1 MLSRIFFACVFLGL
15 FCACSS
21 LSCRWMDHKFRQY
34 SENALNVLDMMAN
47 NGTNS
52 TEDGEQTHEAFPYHL
67 YSQAS
72 KASAEGKLSFT
83 VHILREVSAL
93 FEEDHSSSS
102 WQEITVEHFLNVV
115 NKQADELHSC
125 AYHHVSQDAEVNT
138 EPFPHHLYNQASR
151 ASAEGKLAFTVHI
164 LREVSALFEEDHS
177 SSSWQEITVD
187 HFLNVVNKQADELQL
202 CSLKEFLPGLPGIH
216 FPTKSD
222 QQKKSIPQH
231 PTVGCI
237 VVFSHEQQS
246 STYGLW

>member
-15 FCACSS
+15 FCACSP

-34 SENALNVLDMMAN
+34 SENALNLLDVMAN

-93 FEEDHSSSS
+93 FEEDYSSSS

-125 AYHHVSQDAEVNT
+125 IGAPGHMKKRNT
-138 EPFPHHLYNQASR
+138 KLHLYFKRLSNEILKQMGH
-151 ASAEGKLAFTVHI
+151 SAESWELIRREIKVHLI
-164 LREVSALFEEDHS
+164 RADRLVS
-177 SSSWQEITVD
+177 
-187 HFLNVVNKQADELQL
+187 
-202 CSLKEFLPGLPGIH
+202 SLL
-216 FPTKSD
+216 TSN
-222 QQKKSIPQH
+222 
-231 PTVGCI
+231 
-237 VVFSHEQQS
+237 
-246 STYGLW
+246 